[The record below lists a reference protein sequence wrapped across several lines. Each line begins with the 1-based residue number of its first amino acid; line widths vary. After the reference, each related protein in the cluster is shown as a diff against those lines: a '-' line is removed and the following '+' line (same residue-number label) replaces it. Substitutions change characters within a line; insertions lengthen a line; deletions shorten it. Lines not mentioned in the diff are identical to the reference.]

1 MPDVA
6 EVENLLMLE
15 DVVKTVARRM
25 LQDEDE
31 VFSQVKHNVISLF
44 DKDVETQALLH
55 TRHRLRRQIEYMI
68 DRKLDTIEELAQH
81 IETLTEG
88 IDTKEMYENICGEF
102 RNYVMRE
109 DYPSILKVYN
119 QKGMLP
125 QSRVTQLCGLANKEK
140 YLSFVLS
147 ILKEGKN
154 DAACIR
160 SAIQHCFG
168 IV

>member
-1 MPDVA
+1 
-6 EVENLLMLE
+6 MLE

-119 QKGMLP
+119 QKMACYHRAGLP
-125 QSRVTQLCGLANKEK
+125 NYAGWPIKKNIL
-140 YLSFVLS
+140 VLYF
-147 ILKEGKN
+147 L
-154 DAACIR
+154 
-160 SAIQHCFG
+160 F
-168 IV
+168 

>member
-1 MPDVA
+1 
-6 EVENLLMLE
+6 
-15 DVVKTVARRM
+15 
-25 LQDEDE
+25 
-31 VFSQVKHNVISLF
+31 
-44 DKDVETQALLH
+44 
-55 TRHRLRRQIEYMI
+55 MI

>member
-1 MPDVA
+1 
-6 EVENLLMLE
+6 
-15 DVVKTVARRM
+15 M

-125 QSRVTQLCGLANKEK
+125 QSQGYPIMRLANKEK

-154 DAACIR
+154 DAACILLCYPALFWNSLSFKYYDER
-160 SAIQHCFG
+160 LG
-168 IV
+168 

>member
-1 MPDVA
+1 M
-6 EVENLLMLE
+6 
-15 DVVKTVARRM
+15 
-25 LQDEDE
+25 
-31 VFSQVKHNVISLF
+31 ISLF

-125 QSRVTQLCGLANKEK
+125 QSRVTQLCGLANK
-140 YLSFVLS
+140 
-147 ILKEGKN
+147 
-154 DAACIR
+154 
-160 SAIQHCFG
+160 
-168 IV
+168 